1 MGKHKNKKMNDEKK
15 EKMKKDEKEKLEKK
29 DINKENSNE
38 ENREKQETKS
48 LEKKISELEEDKKR
62 LSDLLQRKVAEFE
75 NYKRRT
81 ENDINNIYKYA
92 AEPFIRKVLAVFDDL
107 GRSVSHADEN
117 GGDSKSF
124 SDGVKM
130 VYENFKK
137 LLEEE
142 GVKKIDAVGKE
153 FDFNFHEA
161 LMRQESDEVEPN
173 TVLHEVEP
181 GYTYKDKVLKHTKV
195 IVSQEKEEPKE
206 KETENS
212 EG

>member
-1 MGKHKNKKMNDEKK
+1 MGKHKSKKTNNEKK
-15 EKMKKDEKEKLEKK
+15 EKMKNNENENL
-29 DINKENSNE
+29 DINNENSNKENQEQQKPNE
-38 ENREKQETKS
+38 

-92 AEPFIRKVLAVFDDL
+92 AEPFIRKVLVVFDDL

-117 GGDSKSF
+117 GESKSF
-124 SDGVKM
+124 VDGVKM

-153 FDFNFHEA
+153 FDFNLHEA
-161 LMRQESDEVEPN
+161 LMRQESEEVEPN
-173 TVLHEVEP
+173 VVLHEVEP
-181 GYTYKDKVLKHTKV
+181 GYTYKDKVIKHTKV
-195 IVSQEKEEPKE
+195 VVSQEKEETKE

>member
-1 MGKHKNKKMNDEKK
+1 MGKHKNKKMNEEKK
-15 EKMKKDEKEKLEKK
+15 AKMKKEEKEKLEKN
-29 DINKENSNE
+29 DVNKENSGE
-38 ENREKQETKS
+38 EIKEEQETIN
-48 LEKKISELEEDKKR
+48 LEKKISDLEEDKKR

-107 GRSVSHADEN
+107 GRSVSHADGN
-117 GGDSKSF
+117 GDSKSF

-142 GVKKIDAVGKE
+142 GVKKIDAVGHE
-153 FDFNFHEA
+153 FDFNLHEA

-181 GYTYKDKVLKHTKV
+181 GYTYKDKVIKHTKV